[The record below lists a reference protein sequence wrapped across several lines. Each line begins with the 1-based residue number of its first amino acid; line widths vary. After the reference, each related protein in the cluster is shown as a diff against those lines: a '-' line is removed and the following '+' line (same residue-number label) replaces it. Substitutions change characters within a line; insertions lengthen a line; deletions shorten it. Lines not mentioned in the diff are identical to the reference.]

1 MDNLIDPSQWKT
13 LAQNVLGRVKG
24 VAKRPATKTAQKE
37 DSSAPSLKEI
47 EDILASGPK
56 KLDATSKELSQLAG
70 NAKELQKSIQDW
82 LEGTTLPAYDSGT
95 REVLLER
102 VNKLNVDRPC

>member
-13 LAQNVLGRVKG
+13 LAQTVLARAKG
-24 VAKRPATKTAQKE
+24 TAKRPATKGGQKE
-37 DSSAPSLKEI
+37 DSTAPTLKEI
-47 EDILASGPK
+47 EELLASGPK

-70 NAKELQKSIQDW
+70 NVRELQKSAQDW
-82 LEGTTLPAYDSGT
+82 LEGSTLPAYEQAT

-102 VNKLNVDRPC
+102 VNKLNVGRPS